1 MPTVLGQY
9 AQIISLVVAIF
20 FALLATS
27 ALMNLY
33 LRRIDHLTIDVD
45 DVRSMARNAGI
56 AVALIALSALF
67 RLLPFFMVLAFLV
80 CLTVFVNVFKIN
92 RLLSKMDRL

>member
-1 MPTVLGQY
+1 MQTVLGQS

-33 LRRIDHLTIDVD
+33 LRRIDHLTIEAE

-56 AVALIALSALF
+56 AMGLMALSALF
-67 RLLPFFMVLAFLV
+67 RLLPFFMVIAFLV
-80 CLTVFVNVFKIN
+80 
-92 RLLSKMDRL
+92 